1 MFDFILFGK
10 ALLAGFVVA
19 VPIGAIGAL
28 CLRRALQGRWLVGLI
43 TGFGAAVADA
53 ILATAA
59 MFGLSLLLQYL
70 VTHQEPVRLIGGL
83 FLIVIGA
90 HMIRKRHP
98 KISEEEPAANGDP
111 RRWRRPIRGF
121 ATGFGLTIIN
131 PATIIAFAGVYAGLG
146 LVKSRMDGLIDM
158 WLVVVGTFVG
168 SALWWCTL
176 TGMAYL
182 VRHHLS
188 VEWIVVINV
197 LLGLVVAG
205 LGVASLASLLP
216 NTPLSGLF

>member
-1 MFDFILFGK
+1 MFDFVLFGK

-28 CLRRALQGRWLVGLI
+28 CLRRALQGRWLVGLVI
-43 TGFGAAVADA
+43 GLGAASADA

-59 MFGLSLLLQYL
+59 LFGLSLIMRYL
-70 VTHQEPVRLIGGL
+70 VENQEPVRLVGGL
-83 FLIVIGA
+83 FLVVIGG

-98 KISEEEPAANGDP
+98 RIDAEEITANDEL
-111 RRWRRPIRGF
+111 RRWRRMLRAF

-131 PATIIAFAGVYAGLG
+131 PATMIAFAGVYAGLG
-146 LVKSRMDGLIDM
+146 LVKDRMDGLIDM
-158 WLVVVGTFVG
+158 WLVIVGTFVG

-182 VRHHLS
+182 ARHHLS
-188 VEWIVVINV
+188 VSWIVGINV
-197 LLGLVVAG
+197 VLGVVVAG
-205 LGVASLASLLP
+205 LGVASLVSLLP
-216 NTPLSGLF
+216 HPWLEGLF

>member
-1 MFDFILFGK
+1 MLFGK

-43 TGFGAAVADA
+43 TGLGAAVADA

-59 MFGLSLLLQYL
+59 IFGLSLLLQYL
-70 VTHQEPVRLIGGL
+70 VANQEPVRLIGGL

-98 KISEEEPAANGDP
+98 KIGEEDP
-111 RRWRRPIRGF
+111 TGNDELRRWRRMIKAF

-146 LVKSRMDGLIDM
+146 LVKSQMDGLIDM
-158 WLVVVGTFVG
+158 WLVVVGTLLG

-182 VRHHLS
+182 ARHHLS
-188 VEWIVVINV
+188 VEWIVGINV
-197 LLGLVVAG
+197 ALGLVVAG
-205 LGVASLASLLP
+205 LGVASLLSLLP
-216 NTPLSGLF
+216 HTLFSGLF